1 MKEEEKKIFDDLL
14 PLVAELGYELKEVRL
29 SGTKS
34 KTLSVVVDRVDPI
47 SLEDIVLVS
56 EKVSAYLDEADPI
69 KDAYTLDVSSL
80 GAEKPIELP
89 RLSEYVGRYVNLHLS
104 HPFKGENVLE
114 GTLLSCDE
122 ENLTLR
128 IKDKSLRKDVDL
140 PRKDVDRARLAIDL

>member
-128 IKDKSLRKDVDL
+128 IKDKSLRKDIGL

>member
-47 SLEDIVLVS
+47 SLEDIVRVS

-80 GAEKPIELP
+80 GAEKPIDLP

-128 IKDKSLRKDVDL
+128 IKDKSLRKDIDL

>member
-14 PLVAELGYELKEVRL
+14 PLVAELGYELKEVRF

-128 IKDKSLRKDVDL
+128 IKDKSLRKDIDL

>member
-128 IKDKSLRKDVDL
+128 IKDKSLRKDIDL

>member
-89 RLSEYVGRYVNLHLS
+89 RLSEYVGRYVNIHLS

-128 IKDKSLRKDVDL
+128 IKDKSLRKDIGL